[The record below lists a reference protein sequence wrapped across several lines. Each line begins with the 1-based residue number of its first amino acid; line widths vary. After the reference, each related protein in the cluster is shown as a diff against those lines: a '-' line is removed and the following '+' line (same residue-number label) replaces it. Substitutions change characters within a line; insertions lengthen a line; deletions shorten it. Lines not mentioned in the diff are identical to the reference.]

1 MPDSP
6 LVQAVRAQLL
16 KYPGLDPNAVLA
28 VASQEGLSGG
38 IGDGGHAFGPFQV
51 NNAGGAITGMFPGET
66 SSQLQDWATSPAGL
80 NFALQRI
87 NSAAGGLKGSQAVA
101 AIVGNRQ
108 LGGQYNGFERPA
120 NEAGEIARATAAYGA
135 PLPTSFAAPAGAVP
149 GASTALPT
157 PGAAGTPAMALPT
170 APKAATPRAGIN
182 PLLLGILRG
191 SGINLGGPK

>member
-149 GASTALPT
+149 GASTAPPT

-170 APKAATPRAGIN
+170 IPTAPPKTALPFQLALRLLTATPAK
-182 PLLLGILRG
+182 L
-191 SGINLGGPK
+191 